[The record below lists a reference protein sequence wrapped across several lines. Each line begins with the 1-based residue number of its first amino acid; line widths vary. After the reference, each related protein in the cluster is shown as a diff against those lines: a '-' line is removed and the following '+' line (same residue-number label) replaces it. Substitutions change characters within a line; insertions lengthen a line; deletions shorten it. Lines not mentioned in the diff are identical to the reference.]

1 MCAQVFSKDLF
12 LYVLELLRSNMLVST
27 SKLFLWLLFIDVISC
42 ANIGNTRQEIKLS
55 EDGGYTGLLVAID
68 DRVTENLEII
78 AKIQV
83 TVKNLFGFVK

>member
-1 MCAQVFSKDLF
+1 
-12 LYVLELLRSNMLVST
+12 MLVST
-27 SKLFLWLLFIDVISC
+27 SKLLLWLLFIDVISS